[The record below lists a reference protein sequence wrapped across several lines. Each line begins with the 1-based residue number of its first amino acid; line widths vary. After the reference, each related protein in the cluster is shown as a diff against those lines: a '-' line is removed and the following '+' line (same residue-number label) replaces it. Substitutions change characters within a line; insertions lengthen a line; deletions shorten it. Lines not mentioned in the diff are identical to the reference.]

1 MTSIYFRID
10 FNTQEEAIEV
20 ARKVNELSS
29 QGVEGIIREP
39 PKLVIYPEEVKYLIY
54 PEILM
59 VERQGDRE
67 GRIIREGVI
76 ISANMNFKME
86 ISSSP
91 L

>member
-20 ARKVNELSS
+20 ARRIHESS
-29 QGVEGIIREP
+29 GGVEEITREP

-54 PEILM
+54 PEILL

-67 GRIIREGVI
+67 GRIVREGVI
-76 ISANMNFKME
+76 ISTNMNFKME
-86 ISSSP
+86 ISSCP